1 MLTTTKELIMPKGYK
16 HVTLNKRCQINA
28 LIATGQIS
36 KNKIAEQLGVHRS
49 TITRELQRNS
59 NKHRYRYNQA
69 DERAKQ
75 RRSQASKKPKKLTAP
90 LKSQIKDLLC
100 LGWSPEQI
108 SGRLKQENISISHES
123 IYKWI
128 WADKHTGGKLYKLL
142 RRKGKK
148 RKNRGDKYAGRG
160 FIKNR
165 IDIDERPKIVK
176 EKSRIGDFEL
186 DTVLGKRGSRPV
198 LVTAV
203 DRASKYTIIKLSRD
217 KTALNVSIAIVEG
230 LSNFPHKIETLTHDN
245 GKEFSEHE
253 AVSNILGSKAYFAKP
268 YHSWERGL
276 NEHTNG
282 LIREYF
288 PKGMNFSKI
297 IDNDVKKVETLLNL
311 RPRKVLKYLTPFEV
325 IHNTKLNL
333 FNVALQS

>member
-1 MLTTTKELIMPKGYK
+1 MPKGYK
-16 HVTLNKRCQINA
+16 HVTLNQRCQINA
-28 LIATGQIS
+28 LIAMGQIS

-59 NKHRYRYNQA
+59 NKHRYRYDQA
-69 DERAKQ
+69 NEKAKQ
-75 RRSQASKKPKKLTAP
+75 RRSQASKKPKKLTST
-90 LKSQIKDLLC
+90 LKAQVKDLLH

-108 SGRLKQENISISHES
+108 SGRLKQENINISHET

-128 WADKHTGGKLYKLL
+128 WANKRAKGTLYKSL

-148 RKNRGDKYAGRG
+148 RNNRGNKYAGRG
-160 FIKNR
+160 YIKNR
-165 IDIDERPKIVK
+165 VDIDERPKIVN
-176 EKSRIGDFEL
+176 EKSRLGDFEM
-186 DTVLGKRGSRPV
+186 DTVVGRRGSYPV
-198 LVTAV
+198 LITAV
-203 DRASKYTIIKLSRD
+203 DRASKYTIIKLSPD
-217 KTALNVSIAIVEG
+217 KTAKNVSFAIVKG
-230 LSNFPHKIETLTHDN
+230 LSNFPHKIETLTYDN
-245 GKEFSEHE
+245 GKEFTDHE
-253 AVSNILGSKAYFAKP
+253 IVSKTLDSKAYFAKP

-288 PKGMNFSKI
+288 PKSMNFSKI
-297 IDNDVKKVETLLNL
+297 VDSDVKKVETLLNL
-311 RPRKVLKYLTPFEV
+311 RPRKVLKYLTPFEI